1 MNKKGVEFTLI
12 TIIKILAVL
21 LVGGLAASKAVQ
33 FAEKETI
40 VKVNIAEDIKAMV
53 DVLVGVPG
61 DAVVKYP
68 GESSSLIVILRS
80 DAVSV
85 FKRGDPDHL
94 HIVRGLVLPTE
105 YTTSGVAEEESPLC
119 LKKIGEN
126 IELAGCA
133 DEP

>member
-33 FAEKETI
+33 FADKETI
-40 VKVNIAEDIKAMV
+40 VKVNMAEDIHAMV
-53 DVLVGVPG
+53 DVLVGIPG

-68 GESSSLIVILRS
+68 GDSSSLIVILRS

-94 HIVRGLVLPTE
+94 HIIREFILPAGF
-105 YTTSGVAEEESPLC
+105 TTSGITEEESPSC
-119 LKKIGEN
+119 LEKKGKN
-126 IELAGCA
+126 IELMRCR
-133 DEP
+133 DEQ

>member
-21 LVGGLAASKAVQ
+21 LIGGLAASKAVQ

-40 VKVNIAEDIKAMV
+40 VKVNMAEDIKAMV
-53 DVLVGVPG
+53 DVLVGIPG

-68 GESSSLIVILRS
+68 GDSSSLIIILRS

-85 FKRGDPDHL
+85 FKRGDSDYL
-94 HIVRGLVLPTE
+94 HIVRGFVLPMG
-105 YTTSGVAEEESPLC
+105 YTTSGVAEEESSIC
-119 LKKIGEN
+119 LEKQGKN
-126 IELAGCA
+126 IELAGCR